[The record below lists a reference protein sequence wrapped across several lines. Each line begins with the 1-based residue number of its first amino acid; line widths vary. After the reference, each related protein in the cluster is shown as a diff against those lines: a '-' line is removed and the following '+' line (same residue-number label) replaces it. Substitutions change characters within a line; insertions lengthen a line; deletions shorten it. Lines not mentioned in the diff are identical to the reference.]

1 MGFETTEILTEI
13 IDTDSVFM
21 YVDENG
27 DSLYHV
33 FDLPTGMFDTTFVE
47 EPIINTTEVCDT
59 VYVHA
64 ADVLYNI
71 PERIRVKDPYNS
83 MFVLGLNGGLGVW
96 MTREALNFNT
106 TPSWIRIAEAP
117 SGFSGTKAIE
127 FVEQGDEAG
136 DVMFYTGWNGQVTRV
151 TGLRNVYS
159 QEDVSELEVTNILSS
174 AGAAVTGLSVDP
186 NDPNHVVISVGGY
199 GANGAGKVRETFNA
213 LGSNVTWNNIWT
225 GNGPNGLGLNF
236 NNIPCYDVV
245 IDANNPSTIVVGT
258 EFGIFVKNGSS
269 NWEISNIGMENG
281 PDGVT
286 APVFDLKQQF
296 RSSHPWSNITNGGA
310 IYAGT
315 HGRGIFVNGIASDVE
330 EEELVAEEAT
340 WTVFPNP
347 VVGEELNLPTA
358 GWQGQ
363 ARVEIFDLTGRRWVN
378 DVMNVGGV
386 DRVRT
391 DVRELPSGYYVVRM
405 SQADAVKAAKFV
417 VRR

>member
-1 MGFETTEILTEI
+1 
-13 IDTDSVFM
+13 
-21 YVDENG
+21 
-27 DSLYHV
+27 
-33 FDLPTGMFDTTFVE
+33 
-47 EPIINTTEVCDT
+47 
-59 VYVHA
+59 
-64 ADVLYNI
+64 
-71 PERIRVKDPYNS
+71 
-83 MFVLGLNGGLGVW
+83 
-96 MTREALNFNT
+96 
-106 TPSWIRIAEAP
+106 
-117 SGFSGTKAIE
+117 
-127 FVEQGDEAG
+127 
-136 DVMFYTGWNGQVTRV
+136 MFYTGWNGQVTRV
-151 TGLRNVYS
+151 TGLRHVYS
-159 QEDVSELEVTNILSS
+159 QEDVDSLEVTNILSS

-213 LGSNVTWNNIWT
+213 LSDNVTWTNIWT
-225 GNGPNGLGLNF
+225 GNGPDGLSLINF

-245 IDANNPSTIVVGT
+245 IDANDPSTIVVGT
-258 EFGIFVKNGSS
+258 EFGIFVKNGDA

-340 WTVFPNP
+340 WNVFPNP

-378 DVMNVGGV
+378 DVANVGGV

-405 SQADAVKAAKFV
+405 SQGDAVKAAKFV